1 MITITVRSLD
11 GLKNQ
16 IQAGS
21 HTIIA
26 DEPQSAGGNDQGPD
40 PYSLLL
46 SALGACTSMTLQL
59 YARQKGWLLEEV
71 EVILVHNKQYAQ
83 DCEDCETK
91 VGKVDEIR
99 RRILLK
105 GNLTQEQRQRLLE
118 IAAKCPVHK
127 TLMGEIK
134 IRDTLVNV

>member
-1 MITITVRSLD
+1 MVTITVRSLD

-16 IQAGS
+16 IQAGA

-26 DEPQSAGGNDQGPD
+26 DEPVNAGGEDEGPD

-46 SALGACTSMTLQL
+46 SALGACTSMTLHL
-59 YARQKGWLLEEV
+59 YARQKGWPLEEV
-71 EVILVHNKQYAQ
+71 EVILTHSKEYAQ
-83 DCEDCETK
+83 DCQDCETK
-91 VGKVDEIR
+91 VGRVDEIR
-99 RRILLK
+99 RRIQLK
-105 GNLTQEQRQRLLE
+105 GNLSQEQRQRLIE

-134 IRDTLVNV
+134 VRDTLV

>member
-1 MITITVRSLD
+1 MVTVTVKSLD

-16 IQAGS
+16 IQAGA

-26 DEPQSAGGNDQGPD
+26 DEPVSAGGEDQGAD

-46 SALGACTSMTLQL
+46 SALGACTSMTLHL
-59 YARQKGWLLEEV
+59 YARQKSWPLEEV
-71 EVILVHNKQYAQ
+71 EVTLVHNKQYAQ
-83 DCEDCETK
+83 DCKDCETK

-99 RRILLK
+99 RRIYLK
-105 GNLTQEQRQRLLE
+105 GDLSEEQRQRLLE
-118 IAAKCPVHK
+118 IAAKCPVHR

-134 IRDTLVNV
+134 VRDTLIK

>member
-1 MITITVRSLD
+1 MVTVTVRSLD

-21 HTIIA
+21 HIIIA
-26 DEPQSAGGNDQGPD
+26 DEPTNAGGEDEGPD

-46 SALGACTSMTLQL
+46 SALGACTSMTLHL
-59 YARQKGWLLEEV
+59 YARQKAWPLEEV
-71 EVILVHNKQYAQ
+71 EVTLTHSKEYAQ
-83 DCEDCETK
+83 DCKDCDTK

-99 RRILLK
+99 RRIQLK
-105 GNLTQEQRQRLLE
+105 GNLSEEQRQRLLE
-118 IAAKCPVHK
+118 IAAKCPVHR

-134 IRDTLVNV
+134 VRDTLI

>member
-1 MITITVRSLD
+1 MVTVTVRSLS
-11 GLKNQ
+11 GLKAQ
-16 IQAGS
+16 IQAAG

-26 DEPQSAGGNDQGPD
+26 DEPESAGGEDEGPD

-59 YARQKGWLLEEV
+59 YARQKAWPLEEV
-71 EVILVHNKQYAQ
+71 EVVLIHNKQYAQ
-83 DCEDCETK
+83 DCQDCETK

-99 RRILLK
+99 RRIHLK
-105 GNLTQEQRQRLLE
+105 GDLSEEQRQRLLE
-118 IAAKCPVHK
+118 IAAKCPIHR

-134 IRDTLVNV
+134 VRDTLV

>member
-1 MITITVRSLD
+1 MVTVTVRSLD

-16 IQAGS
+16 IQAGA
-21 HTIIA
+21 HTLIA
-26 DEPQSAGGNDQGPD
+26 DEPENAGGEDEGPD

-46 SALGACTSMTLQL
+46 SALGACTSMTLHL

-71 EVILVHNKQYAQ
+71 EVTLIHNKQYAQ
-83 DCEDCETK
+83 DCQDCETK

-99 RRILLK
+99 RRIHLK
-105 GNLTQEQRQRLLE
+105 GNLSEEQRQRLLE
-118 IAAKCPVHK
+118 IAAKCPVHR

-134 IRDTLVNV
+134 VRDTLI

>member
-1 MITITVRSLD
+1 MVTVTVKSLD

-16 IQAGS
+16 IQAGA

-26 DEPQSAGGNDQGPD
+26 DEPINAGGEDQGPD

-46 SALGACTSMTLQL
+46 SALGACTSMTLHL
-59 YARQKGWLLEEV
+59 YARQKSWPLEEV
-71 EVILVHNKQYAQ
+71 EVTLVHNKQYAQ
-83 DCEDCETK
+83 DCADCETK

-99 RRILLK
+99 RRIYLK
-105 GNLTQEQRQRLLE
+105 GDLSEEQRQRLLE

-134 IRDTLVNV
+134 VRDTLVQ